1 MSEKKKKYLIVTPS
15 ISEFLEIIRDF
26 IKKIASN
33 VGFVEE
39 DVYKIQLSVDE
50 ACTNV
55 INHAYDEITRSVMRV
70 EVKVDEEKM
79 DVSVIDYGR
88 GFEPNIIK
96 SPNMRKYLK
105 EYKRGGLGIH
115 LIKKLMDE
123 VKFSDTPFKKNQ
135 ITMTIYRTP
144 KKKKYNSRVENGTST
159 E

>member
-33 VGFVEE
+33 VGFIEE

-96 SPNMRKYLK
+96 SPNMREYLK

-123 VKFSDTPFKKNQ
+123 VKFSDTPFKKNK
-135 ITMTIYRTP
+135 ITMTIYRTQ
-144 KKKKYNSRVENGTST
+144 KKEI
-159 E
+159 